1 MSIEAFRKS
10 NEYANFKACDAEERA
25 KHLRHT
31 KQGLALAIGVMFIAC
46 IVGFI
51 LALWAFSGG
60 TIPLQ
65 ILGGLLAIYTA
76 YVLVRFSITLLPPML
91 DILNSHDFRS
101 VALVIGRMVE
111 EHKITVTEHVKTMLI
126 FALVEEDE
134 MNDHRTKKMAAAASQ
149 FVKSE
154 TGPIIGKIKDFDI
167 HDYIIVVNK
176 QTGETKKLSY
186 QGHHDTDPVGEFNR
200 IATKDGDA
208 PKIGFVVQKG
218 DSPSGVYYME
228 E

>member
-10 NEYANFKACDAEERA
+10 SEYANFKACDVEERA
-25 KHLRHT
+25 KHLRNT

-46 IVGFI
+46 IFGFI

-60 TIPLQ
+60 ILPLQ
-65 ILGGLLAIYTA
+65 ILGVLLAIYTA

-101 VALVIGRMVE
+101 VALIMGGMVAD
-111 EHKITVTEHVKTMLI
+111 HKIVMTDHVKTMLI

-134 MNDHRTKKMAAAASQ
+134 QNDDLTKRMAIAASK
-149 FVKSE
+149 FTKSE
-154 TGPIIGKIKDFDI
+154 VGPIIGRIKDFDI

-176 QTGETKKLSY
+176 ETGESKKLIY
-186 QGHHDTDPVGEFNR
+186 QGHHDTDPIGEFNKM
-200 IATKDGDA
+200 ATKDGA
-208 PKIGFVVQKG
+208 VPKIGFVVQKG